1 MVTDIKREASK
12 AKRLLNDETFM
23 EIMERLR
30 NRQVE
35 TFLTT
40 SKSEIEARET
50 AHDIVAAITLIED
63 ELHAAI
69 AEETLFDKK
78 HS

>member
-12 AKRLLNDETFM
+12 AKKLLNDETFM
-23 EIMERLR
+23 EIMDRLR

-35 TFLTT
+35 TFLT
-40 SKSEIEARET
+40 SAKEQIELRET

-78 HS
+78 HQ